1 MRNRRESLSA
11 DLTPMI
17 DVVFL
22 LLIFFLV
29 SSVFKKDE
37 LALLLNLPNTENY
50 DKTVQKQEMTIELSS
65 EEIALNGQIISFE
78 ELDAKLLPIKGL
90 KDPIIIRIDK
100 NVIYERVSLL
110 FDTLQKYEL
119 NNLMLMSEDR

>member
-1 MRNRRESLSA
+1 MRNRREPLSA

-50 DKTVQKQEMTIELSS
+50 DKTVQKHEITIELNS
-65 EEIALNGQIISFE
+65 EEIALNGEIISFE
-78 ELDAKLLPIKGL
+78 ELDTKLLPIKGL

-100 NVIYERVSLL
+100 KVIYERVSLL
-110 FDTLQKYEL
+110 FDTLQKFEL